1 MNRPLSRL
9 RLFAAIRQIRRWVR
23 FGFGRERS
31 APEGGSPH
39 RQRRLRS
46 GAVLNQVTFAGMTE
60 LPSVRDAPSLTDA
73 NTRSA
78 RWVDHVACDAPIKQR
93 PPPLGYCLTTWLRAS
108 GASNNRL
115 IDMSRYRWWPRK
127 CDPLQQAET
136 VSGLGEIGSLR

>member
-1 MNRPLSRL
+1 MKPASA
-9 RLFAAIRQIRRWVR
+9 LFVIRQIRRWVR

-73 NTRSA
+73 NTRMPIHEA
-78 RWVDHVACDAPIKQR
+78 RGGW
-93 PPPLGYCLTTWLRAS
+93 T
-108 GASNNRL
+108 
-115 IDMSRYRWWPRK
+115 M
-127 CDPLQQAET
+127 
-136 VSGLGEIGSLR
+136 